1 MVSERAPPGRA
12 TAVRR
17 RRRPAGARPRGGTA
31 PRPAAVSARPAVR
44 LRLWS
49 RPQAGGG
56 QPQGPSAG
64 GVAPESRDLRYVTAN
79 RASCSLVGHHPYQNH
94 LRPVCQNRS
103 TPHQTPFRRCRH
115 PTWAGLAPRRRR
127 VARRVADRLATRGR
141 GAAQAGRPRLAL
153 DWHDRY
159 VDPSRRS
166 GHRSRAF
173 CSRAG
178 GAAAMWEGPM
188 PARGSS
194 SSQNPNTQATHAGPT
209 ATPRPTHGL
218 CATRGTDPGRP
229 GRQARRRTLTAREP
243 NTFCVIGQLRIP
255 LTARAPPGVLTRRAT
270 RTNGLCANHLG
281 QRHRR

>member
-1 MVSERAPPGRA
+1 MRQRGAHTGRPGLPLTGSKSSGTGSQAVGPRALRAATRTPWARIGSRCGSRPLACGRPQYTHSACTGLVRGLRALGAARPCSLCPAVASRASPQSVSVTVHSQCHNACDLSRPWFGMVSERAPPGRA

-31 PRPAAVSARPAVR
+31 PCPAAVSARPAVR

-79 RASCSLVGHHPYQNH
+79 RAPCSIVGHHPYQNH

-153 DWHDRY
+153 D
-159 VDPSRRS
+159 
-166 GHRSRAF
+166 GK
-173 CSRAG
+173 
-178 GAAAMWEGPM
+178 
-188 PARGSS
+188 
-194 SSQNPNTQATHAGPT
+194 
-209 ATPRPTHGL
+209 
-218 CATRGTDPGRP
+218 
-229 GRQARRRTLTAREP
+229 
-243 NTFCVIGQLRIP
+243 
-255 LTARAPPGVLTRRAT
+255 
-270 RTNGLCANHLG
+270 
-281 QRHRR
+281 

>member
-1 MVSERAPPGRA
+1 MAGRNTYSLGLHRPRARPTRARCCKALQSLSRGGLAREPAVSLGHSPQSMPQCMRPSRPWFGMVSERAPPGRA

-31 PRPAAVSARPAVR
+31 PCPAAVSARPAVR

-49 RPQAGGG
+49 RPQTGGG

-153 DWHDRY
+153 D
-159 VDPSRRS
+159 
-166 GHRSRAF
+166 
-173 CSRAG
+173 
-178 GAAAMWEGPM
+178 
-188 PARGSS
+188 
-194 SSQNPNTQATHAGPT
+194 
-209 ATPRPTHGL
+209 
-218 CATRGTDPGRP
+218 
-229 GRQARRRTLTAREP
+229 
-243 NTFCVIGQLRIP
+243 
-255 LTARAPPGVLTRRAT
+255 
-270 RTNGLCANHLG
+270 
-281 QRHRR
+281 

>member
-31 PRPAAVSARPAVR
+31 PCPAAVSARPAVR

-79 RASCSLVGHHPYQNH
+79 RAPCSIVGHHPYQNH

-159 VDPSRRS
+159 VDPSRRC

-178 GAAAMWEGPM
+178 GR
-188 PARGSS
+188 RGHVGRTRVKSKGRR
-194 SSQNPNTQATHAGPT
+194 H
-209 ATPRPTHGL
+209 RKIPTHRPHMQGL
-218 CATRGTDPGRP
+218 RQRRVQLTACAPPRVLTRADPA
-229 GRQARRRTLTAREP
+229 RQARKRPLTAREP
-243 NTFCVIGQLRIP
+243 NTP
-255 LTARAPPGVLTRRAT
+255 AR
-270 RTNGLCANHLG
+270 
-281 QRHRR
+281 

>member
-1 MVSERAPPGRA
+1 MRGIRAPGAARPCSLCPAVASRASPQSVSVTVHSQCHNACDLSRPWFGMVSERAPPGRA

-79 RASCSLVGHHPYQNH
+79 RAPCSLVGHHPYQNH

-188 PARGSS
+188 PSPRVVVVAK
-194 SSQNPNTQATHAGPT
+194 SQHAG
-209 ATPRPTHGL
+209 H
-218 CATRGTDPGRP
+218 
-229 GRQARRRTLTAREP
+229 
-243 NTFCVIGQLRIP
+243 
-255 LTARAPPGVLTRRAT
+255 TRRAYGNAASNS
-270 RTNGLCANHLG
+270 RPV
-281 QRHRR
+281 RHQGY

>member
-31 PRPAAVSARPAVR
+31 LGPAAVSARPAVR

-64 GVAPESRDLRYVTAN
+64 GVAQESRDLRYVTAN
-79 RASCSLVGHHPYQNH
+79 RAPCSLVGHHPYQNH

-153 DWHDRY
+153 DGSEFMTMISCLISCYEINSKNHEIVYMKRIFGRAL
-159 VDPSRRS
+159 SRFRC
-166 GHRSRAF
+166 GFGRSRVAF
-173 CSRAG
+173 HYDCTMNSNCAQPGSGWLDAEQERRP
-178 GAAAMWEGPM
+178 AAE
-188 PARGSS
+188 PAAE
-194 SSQNPNTQATHAGPT
+194 Q
-209 ATPRPTHGL
+209 
-218 CATRGTDPGRP
+218 CA
-229 GRQARRRTLTAREP
+229 A
-243 NTFCVIGQLRIP
+243 C
-255 LTARAPPGVLTRRAT
+255 APP
-270 RTNGLCANHLG
+270 CC
-281 QRHRR
+281 